1 MSEKEQ
7 WKAGEAEEG
16 FQKEVALSF
25 WGLPGQDGDGAGDGA
40 NRSSGRRTL
49 MDKGREETLAVQ
61 LEPSGGRGH
70 GQEAWM
76 DKEGNAGGDVTLE

>member
-25 WGLPGQDGDGAGDGA
+25 WGLPEQDGDGAEDGA
-40 NRSSGRRTL
+40 NCTAGRRTL
-49 MDKGREETLAVQ
+49 MDKGREEILAV
-61 LEPSGGRGH
+61 
-70 GQEAWM
+70 
-76 DKEGNAGGDVTLE
+76 